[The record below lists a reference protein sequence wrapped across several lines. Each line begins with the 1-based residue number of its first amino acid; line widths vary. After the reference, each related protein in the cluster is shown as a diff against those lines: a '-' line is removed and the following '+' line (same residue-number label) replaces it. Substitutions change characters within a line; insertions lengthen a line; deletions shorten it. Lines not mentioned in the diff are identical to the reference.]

1 MNEPALT
8 RAIRL
13 DTFPPAGRECPLKR
27 IYRTE
32 AASPAKF
39 LTVIFF
45 TSPEHFARRIP
56 SSSQPPRS
64 SDPPELLRGTME
76 EEGGG
81 REGITT
87 VDKSSRGNVLSHR
100 EASLF

>member
-76 EEGGG
+76 EVEGGG
-81 REGITT
+81 GGE
-87 VDKSSRGNVLSHR
+87 RG
-100 EASLF
+100 